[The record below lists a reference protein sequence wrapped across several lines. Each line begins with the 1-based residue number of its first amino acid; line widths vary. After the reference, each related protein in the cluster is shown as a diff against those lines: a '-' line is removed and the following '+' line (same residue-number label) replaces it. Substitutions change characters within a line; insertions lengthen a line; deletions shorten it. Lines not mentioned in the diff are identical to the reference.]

1 MVHLLDGSS
10 IHFVIPCFLLSG
22 CPYCLFSTHATS
34 DLSNPKKQE
43 WHAQAKQHL
52 TPEHPTFFSCAA
64 YVRLTLLLASMA
76 RKIVSITTFGKFA
89 SLLLFWDSPGNAAN
103 NKKEQQCWCKTR
115 CWCKKLRQAPDG
127 YGCAMVE
134 AVQKNQPHQVMLVH
148 PAAYSR
154 RLKSDRR
161 FPNIQDA
168 KDMIGFM
175 ELRRCMAFIDQEIC
189 AGTNHLS
196 RRDILKQMYKNVG
209 EIGQQ
214 QGENTL
220 LFILFFCSWPC
231 ALALVLLRC
240 CFLYVDHC
248 IDVAVSWHLF
258 LVGRFS
264 SAPLRSP
271 QLRRCHVVLL
281 DSAPILAVE

>member
-1 MVHLLDGSS
+1 MVRNELFVYFYVCFFHGLGRFVFWSMCVFAWMVGWSS

-22 CPYCLFSTHATS
+22 CPYCLFSTSATS
-34 DLSNPKKQE
+34 DMSKAEKQQ

-52 TPEHPTFFSCAA
+52 SPEHPSFFSCGA

-115 CWCKKLRQAPDG
+115 CWCKELGQTPDG
-127 YGCAMVE
+127 YGCAMVA
-134 AVQKNQPHQVMLVH
+134 AVQKNQPHEVMLVH
-148 PAAYSR
+148 PAAYIR
-154 RLKSDRR
+154 RLKSDQR

-168 KDMIGFM
+168 KDMVGFM

-189 AGTNHLS
+189 AGHVQKQLS
-196 RRDILKQMYKNVG
+196 RQHILKKMYDNIG
-209 EIGQQ
+209 IIGQQ

-220 LFILFFCSWPC
+220 LLILLVCSC
-231 ALALVLLRC
+231 TL
-240 CFLYVDHC
+240 
-248 IDVAVSWHLF
+248 
-258 LVGRFS
+258 
-264 SAPLRSP
+264 APL
-271 QLRRCHVVLL
+271 CF
-281 DSAPILAVE
+281 